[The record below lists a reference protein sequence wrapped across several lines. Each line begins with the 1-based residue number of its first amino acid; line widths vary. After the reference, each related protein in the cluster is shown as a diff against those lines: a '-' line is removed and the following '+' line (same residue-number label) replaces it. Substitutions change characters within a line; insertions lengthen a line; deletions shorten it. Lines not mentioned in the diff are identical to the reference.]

1 MAGYLDEYLV
11 RLGVSTDD
19 AGLAK
24 LQSALGSITSAVD
37 EGEVSFLSLAATV
50 LKFQVEAVG
59 ALAAVAG
66 AVGKM
71 AEGVAVADQEYRL
84 FGLTMFMNADAA
96 KKLKITL
103 DALGQP
109 LGMIAW
115 DAELNRRAHR
125 LIHLQDTMQAG
136 MDKSG
141 DEADFMKIRDVRNE
155 IAALEVEWIYFKQSL
170 TAGLAKAFAPEI
182 DEVLKKLIEFN
193 NQFSANLPETTR
205 RVNEYLVPILSSIG
219 VTLKG
224 VGEEL
229 KMSALSFTNFV
240 GLLSGDTSIESAT
253 FKFDNFA
260 KALEKVAGAINWIV
274 VRLTNLGI
282 LVTHNASVLTLLASG
297 EYKGA
302 LSEAVDYGRFT
313 LSGGVGKGNDAR
325 GFKEGVGPLGEK
337 EADNPA
343 WQAGAPSTFDKW
355 SGWILR
361 PIPSL
366 LKLWASSGKNTK
378 TVDTSGPNAAL
389 TPDGKAS
396 DALVSAVMQV
406 ESGGNPN
413 VPPHR
418 NANGSIDYG
427 LMQLNNRTFPNAANM
442 TPEQNVAA
450 GTAYINSKLK
460 EYGGDPTL
468 ALTAYNRGSEAVN
481 RMLAAGGIPAS
492 KLGYAAKVEHHVSVS
507 MGDIHVHMPPG
518 SDGKEVVRTI
528 SATLKRNIFHALAQG
543 VYS

>member
-1 MAGYLDEYLV
+1 MPGYLDEYLI

-24 LQSALGSITSAVD
+24 LQSAFRRITSAVD
-37 EGEVSFLSLAATV
+37 AEETSFVGLTATV

-115 DAELNRRAHR
+115 DAELHKRAER
-125 LIHLQDTMQAG
+125 LIRLQDTMQAG
-136 MDKSG
+136 LRAG
-141 DEADFMKIRDVRNE
+141 GAEADFMKIRDIRNE
-155 IAALEVEWIYFKQSL
+155 MAALEVEWIYFKQSL
-170 TAGLAKAFAPEI
+170 TAGLAKAFAPEMNSLLETLT
-182 DEVLKKLIEFN
+182 DFN
-193 NQFSANLPETTR
+193 NRFVKNLPEITR
-205 RVNEYLVPILSSIG
+205 RVNEYLVPILRSIG

-229 KMSALSFTNFV
+229 KMSALTFTNLV
-240 GLLSGDTSIESAT
+240 GLVSGDTSIEGAT

-274 VRLTNLGI
+274 VGLTNLGI
-282 LVTHNASVLTLLASG
+282 MVSHTASALTLLASG

-302 LSEAVDYGRFT
+302 LAEAVDNGRFIV
-313 LSGGVGKGNDAR
+313 SGGVGKGYDAR
-325 GFKEGVGPLGEK
+325 GFKNGVGPRGE
-337 EADNPA
+337 EETTNPA

-355 SGWILR
+355 SSWILR

-366 LKLWASSGKNTK
+366 LKLWASSGENTNAATDTTSAMSSV
-378 TVDTSGPNAAL
+378 TVPALVNAIIKQESGDNPNA
-389 TPDGKAS
+389 
-396 DALVSAVMQV
+396 V
-406 ESGGNPN
+406 
-413 VPPHR
+413 HR

-427 LMQLNNRTFPNAANM
+427 LMQLNNRTFPNAASM
-442 TPEQNVAA
+442 TPEQNIAT
-450 GTAYINSKLK
+450 GTAYLNSLLTKFH
-460 EYGGDPTL
+460 GDRTL
-468 ALTAYNRGSEAVN
+468 ALTAYNSGPGAVD
-481 RMLAAGGIPAS
+481 RVLRHGGDPS
-492 KLGYAAKVEHHVSVS
+492 SVLGKHYAAKVERHISTGDLHVTVN
-507 MGDIHVHMPPG
+507 MPPG
-518 SDGKEVVRTI
+518 SDGKEVVRTV
-528 SATLKRNIFHALAQG
+528 SATMRNTLHAQVMYG
-543 VYS
+543 GG